1 MEKAIR
7 MDLMLHA
14 YMFMQSGIPV
24 LYSGDEIGQVNDYTY
39 KEDPHKAADS
49 RYLHRGAMNW
59 KAAENI
65 ERPDTVE
72 GRLFRGLDQLERI
85 RRREKAFVAHAD
97 TWTIDTWDPA
107 VLCIGRY
114 YEGEKLIGLFNFSEY
129 DKTAWINETDG
140 EYVELISGS
149 KMKAAGVNIP
159 AYGYYFMKK
168 IG

>member
-1 MEKAIR
+1 M
-7 MDLMLHA
+7 
-14 YMFMQSGIPV
+14 
-24 LYSGDEIGQVNDYTY
+24 
-39 KEDPHKAADS
+39 
-49 RYLHRGAMNW
+49 
-59 KAAENI
+59 
-65 ERPDTVE
+65 
-72 GRLFRGLDQLERI
+72 
-85 RRREKAFVAHAD
+85 AHAD